1 MGGVDEVVIGLDGS
15 VNVRSKI
22 IFHDFIKGKIY
33 LSPMEII
40 LAVLKELEYL
50 EGLVKLARKEY
61 EVLQSN
67 QMTTIAI
74 VVLTLQES
82 T

>member
-1 MGGVDEVVIGLDGS
+1 VGGVGEAAIGLDGS

-22 IFHDFIKGKIY
+22 ISHNFIKGKIS
-33 LSPMEII
+33 LSPMEMIFTI
-40 LAVLKELEYL
+40 PKELKYL
-50 EGLVKLARKEY
+50 EGLVKLVRKKKM
-61 EVLQSN
+61 QNN

-74 VVLTLQES
+74 VVLTLRES